1 MFGKKKTEIISESA
15 VDRNKTALEDLDSML
30 YLSKFVMERKEE
42 LADQEV
48 KAVEE
53 IEQVKESYSEVIENN
68 AKVSESIN
76 LFESEFQKI
85 GEISGEFN
93 GVIEQVNGVSHSAM
107 QDMQELKES
116 SVKVEDKFE
125 EIYRIYEEFQQRF
138 DEIKRTMQSI
148 VGVANQT
155 NLLALNASIEAA
167 RAGEHGREFA
177 VVADEVTK
185 LSIDIKEMAG
195 DVNKSMEGLQTSAE
209 NLTRSLD
216 EAKNALGTSREQ
228 MEHTEDV
235 FGKIHESVTS
245 VEDVQK
251 EITDVVEHCSG
262 QVMGIQEDM
271 VTYENQYAQVMDK
284 IDELK
289 SLMTEKGFVYEDISN
304 MLEQAEPLIKKITAE
319 VQNRG

>member
-1 MFGKKKTEIISESA
+1 
-15 VDRNKTALEDLDSML
+15 
-30 YLSKFVMERKEE
+30 
-42 LADQEV
+42 
-48 KAVEE
+48 
-53 IEQVKESYSEVIENN
+53 
-68 AKVSESIN
+68 
-76 LFESEFQKI
+76 
-85 GEISGEFN
+85 
-93 GVIEQVNGVSHSAM
+93 
-107 QDMQELKES
+107 
-116 SVKVEDKFE
+116 
-125 EIYRIYEEFQQRF
+125 
-138 DEIKRTMQSI
+138 MQSI

-167 RAGEHGREFA
+167 RAGEHGRGFA

>member
-1 MFGKKKTEIISESA
+1 MFGKKKTEVKTEST
-15 VDRNKTALEDLDSML
+15 VDRNKNALDDLDSMR
-30 YLSKFVMERKEE
+30 YLSKFVMERKED

-53 IEQVKESYSEVIENN
+53 IERVKESYSEVIENN
-68 AKVSESIN
+68 ARVSESID
-76 LFESEFQKI
+76 LFEAEFKKI

-93 GVIEQVNGVSHSAM
+93 GVIENVTGVAGSAM

-116 SVKVEDKFE
+116 CVKVEEKFE
-125 EIYRIYEEFQQRF
+125 ESSKIYDEFQQRF
-138 DEIKRTMQSI
+138 DEIKKTMQSI

-167 RAGEHGREFA
+167 RAGEHGKGFA

-195 DVNKSMEGLQTSAE
+195 EVNKSMEGLQTSAE
-209 NLTRSLD
+209 NLTTSLE
-216 EAKNALGTSREQ
+216 EAKGALGTSKEQ
-228 MEHTEDV
+228 MEHTESI
-235 FGKIHESVTS
+235 FGRIHESVAT
-245 VEDVQK
+245 VEGVQK

-262 QVMGIQEDM
+262 QVTDIQGDM
-271 VTYENQYAQVMDK
+271 ASYENQYAQVMDK
-284 IDELK
+284 IDGLK

-304 MLEQAEPLIKKITAE
+304 MLEQADPLIKKITTE
-319 VQNRG
+319 IG

>member
-1 MFGKKKTEIISESA
+1 MFGKKTTEVKTEST
-15 VDRNKTALEDLDSML
+15 VDRNKNALEDLDSMR
-30 YLSKFVMERKEE
+30 YLCKFVMERKED

-53 IEQVKESYSEVIENN
+53 IERVKESYSEVIENN
-68 AKVSESIN
+68 ARVSGSID
-76 LFESEFQKI
+76 LFEAEFKKI

-93 GVIEQVNGVSHSAM
+93 GVIENVTGVAGSAM

-116 SVKVEDKFE
+116 SVKVEEKFE
-125 EIYRIYEEFQQRF
+125 EISKIYDEFQQRF
-138 DEIKRTMQSI
+138 DEIKKTMQSI

-167 RAGEHGREFA
+167 RAGEHGKGFA

-195 DVNKSMEGLQTSAE
+195 EVNKSMEGLQTSAE
-209 NLTRSLD
+209 NLTTSLE
-216 EAKNALGTSREQ
+216 EAKGALGTSKEQ
-228 MEHTEDV
+228 MEHTESI
-235 FGKIHESVTS
+235 FGRIHESVTT
-245 VEDVQK
+245 VEGVQK

-262 QVMGIQEDM
+262 QVTDIQGDM
-271 VTYENQYAQVMDK
+271 ASYENQYAQVMDK
-284 IDELK
+284 IDGLK

-304 MLEQAEPLIKKITAE
+304 MLEQADPLIKKITTE
-319 VQNRG
+319 IG